1 MIEKILAFIL
11 AYTMII
17 GKFTL
22 GILALLAL
30 LIIAFYLVYILDKIT
45 SEAERGE
52 NEGNHL

>member
-22 GILALLAL
+22 GIFALLAL
-30 LIIAFYLVYILDKIT
+30 LIIALYLLHILGRIT
-45 SEAERGE
+45 SEAERDE
-52 NEGNHL
+52 NEDNHL